1 MDKLL
6 LSTAMTIG
14 ALAVAGP
21 ASAAITLSSGSFGG
35 PLGVHS
41 IPGQSSA
48 TVLGTVTSAPG
59 PLVTLS
65 TTGDLLNTS
74 GGGEAKFEADDGA
87 MNDLSILFSQAYQAV
102 TFNLN
107 VPVQSTSTMTL
118 SVNGGAFT
126 FSVPDALIPDP
137 LGNGQNKFILAATG
151 GDSITR
157 LDFTFST
164 GVQDIRQIRVQDGL
178 SPIPEPATWAMM
190 IIGFGA
196 AGTMLRSRRR
206 RSVFATV

>member
-1 MDKLL
+1 MKGLL
-6 LSTAMTIG
+6 LSTVT
-14 ALAVAGP
+14 ALGILVAGS
-21 ASAAITLSSGSFGG
+21 ASAAVTLTTGSFGG

-65 TTGDLLNTS
+65 TTGDLINTS
-74 GGGEAKFEADDGA
+74 GGGEAIFAADDGS
-87 MNDLSILFSQAYQAV
+87 MDDLSILFSQAYQAV

-107 VPVQSTSTMTL
+107 VPVQTNSMMTL

-126 FSVPDALIPDP
+126 FTVPNALIPDP
-137 LGNGQNKFILAATG
+137 LGDGQNKFILAATG
-151 GDSITR
+151 GDAITR
-157 LDFTFST
+157 LDFTFT
-164 GVQDIRQIRVQDGL
+164 PGVQDIRQIRVSDGI

-196 AGTMLRSRRR
+196 AGSVLRSKRRKMALAA
-206 RSVFATV
+206 V